1 LFHKHPIPKKKK
13 KKQRKSKDAYGIVP
27 NTNKMNHKQ
36 VLSHKVKLPKVGS
49 NAIVSLSLVR
59 ARAQ

>member
-13 KKQRKSKDAYGIVP
+13 KKKRKSKNAYGIVP